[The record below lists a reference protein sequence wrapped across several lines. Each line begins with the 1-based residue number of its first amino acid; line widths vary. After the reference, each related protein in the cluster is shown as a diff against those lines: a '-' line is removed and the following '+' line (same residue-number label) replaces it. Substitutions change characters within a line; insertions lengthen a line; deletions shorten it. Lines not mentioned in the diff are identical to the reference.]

1 MNMPNCKRGTAA
13 QLRCVTGQPIRRK
26 ALLAMIAAVVLTAC
40 ASPKIADGY
49 QPCKQLWRTKECV
62 IVPLATPDEDRE
74 AKRFAAVPNSKARI
88 YLVRPYSQ
96 EPKQTSH
103 VLLDGKP
110 VAELA
115 PLTFAVLDV
124 MPGLHRL
131 SVQTGDGQEVIL
143 DLRAYDVTY
152 VQYQL
157 DVLFN
162 TTTGKLTIL
171 PADEAQ
177 ARIRQARRIAPL
189 VGT

>member
-1 MNMPNCKRGTAA
+1 MNMPTF
-13 QLRCVTGQPIRRK
+13 RRRTV
-26 ALLAMIAAVVLTAC
+26 APLAVIAAVVLTAC
-40 ASPKIADGY
+40 APPKIADGY

-62 IVPLATPDEDRE
+62 AVPLAPPDEDRE
-74 AKRFAAVPNSKARI
+74 AKQFAAAPDRKARI
-88 YLVRPYSQ
+88 YLVRPYTQ
-96 EPKQTSH
+96 KPKQTSR

-115 PLTFAVLDV
+115 PLTFAVLEV
-124 MPGLHRL
+124 TPGSHRL
-131 SVQTGDGQEVIL
+131 GVQTGDGQEVIL

-157 DVLFN
+157 DILFN

-177 ARIRQARRIAPL
+177 ARVRQARKIAPRP
-189 VGT
+189 VT